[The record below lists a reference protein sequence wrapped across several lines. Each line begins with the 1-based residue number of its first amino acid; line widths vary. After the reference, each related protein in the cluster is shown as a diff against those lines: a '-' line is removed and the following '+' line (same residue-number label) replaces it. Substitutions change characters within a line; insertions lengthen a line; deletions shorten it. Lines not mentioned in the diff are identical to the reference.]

1 VWLVRPACIRAVF
14 DVEKPKR
21 VGRIEIPAPTPAGS
35 SVISNEESAVFR
47 IITVEREYGAGGSLV
62 AAELA
67 HRTGW
72 QLLDQQLT
80 GDIAKMAAVDQKT
93 VARCDEKV
101 DTLMHRLAKVFWRG
115 SYERALPVADHHI
128 FDADM
133 MVDVAHRL
141 IEQKAE
147 SGNCV
152 IVGRGG
158 PYILRSRPDTFRVFV
173 YGSREEKIK
182 RMIRLKMSEAEA
194 TAMVDTIDRE
204 RAAFVRKYFNA
215 EWPCRSLY
223 HMLISSDSGLDF
235 VCDTIMHALNDLERR
250 HSHQSGH
257 GLHPQHLPAV

>member
-1 VWLVRPACIRAVF
+1 MF
-14 DVEKPKR
+14 K
-21 VGRIEIPAPTPAGS
+21 
-35 SVISNEESAVFR
+35 

-67 HRTGW
+67 HRKGW

-80 GDIAKMAAVDQKT
+80 GEIARVASVDQKV

-101 DTLMHRLAKVFWRG
+101 DPLMHRLAKVFWRG

-133 MVDVAHRL
+133 MVDLAHRV
-141 IEQKAE
+141 IEEKARE
-147 SGNCV
+147 GNCV

-158 PYILRSRPDTFRVFV
+158 PYILRDRTDTFRVFV

-182 RMIRLKMSEAEA
+182 RMVRLKMGEREA
-194 TAMVDTIDRE
+194 TEMVDTIDQE

-215 EWPCRSLY
+215 EWPCRKLY
-223 HMLISSDSGLDF
+223 HMMVNSDLGLDF
-235 VCDTIMHALNDLERR
+235 VTDAILNAMNEIERR
-250 HSHQSGH
+250 QSHHGH
-257 GLHPQHLPAV
+257 ESASKHQPQHSL